1 MATATKHTTTAKSR
15 ARQPQVTT
23 NGHVSL
29 LQHLFPLSDDQ
40 ETTPFQRIPINLI
53 AVPSERRALH
63 GLTNLKQSIQDIG
76 LLHPIIVMKHG
87 EASYQLIAGR
97 NRLAACQ
104 QLGWTH
110 IPAHIVPFEATEQA
124 DTLTELAKIDENLI
138 RNDLT
143 VLEYAEHLQR
153 RKQVYLTLHPA
164 KKQGGS
170 PGMAGGGKKAKRPE
184 SGRFVPSFLEDTA
197 QKTGQGRSTVAEA
210 IQIADHL
217 AEDVKRQLRGT
228 PIADRK
234 TDLLRLAKMEPTT
247 QQAVVQTIVQH
258 GLSTVTKAVQLL
270 RHAEREQDLAA
281 RTQHVDA
288 YQKIFLLLDVYAKE
302 LAAKEGLQVAT
313 NFSMAN
319 ANEGWINIRLV
330 KHDLGEPNG

>member
-1 MATATKHTTTAKSR
+1 MATATKHATTAKSR
-15 ARQPQVTT
+15 ARQPKVTT

-29 LQHLFPLSDDQ
+29 LQHLCPLSDAKDAS
-40 ETTPFQRIPINLI
+40 PFQRIPIDQI
-53 AVPSERRALH
+53 VVSPEHRAMH
-63 GLTNLKQSIQDIG
+63 SLTNLKQSIQDIG

-87 EASYQLIAGR
+87 ETTYQLIAGR

-104 QLGWTH
+104 QLGWTR
-110 IPAHIVPFEATEQA
+110 IPAHLVPFEGTNQA

-143 VLEYAEHLQR
+143 VLEHAEHLQR

-170 PGMAGGGKKAKRPE
+170 PGKAGGGKKAKRPE
-184 SGRFVPSFLEDTA
+184 SGCFVPSFLEDTA

-210 IQIADHL
+210 IHIADNL
-217 AEDVKRQLRGT
+217 PEDVKNQLRGT

-234 TDLLRLAKMEPTT
+234 TDLLRLAKMEPSE
-247 QQAVVQTIVQH
+247 QQTVVQTIVNH
-258 GLSTVTKAVQLL
+258 GLSTVTKALQLL
-270 RHAEREQDLAA
+270 RHAEQEQDLAA

-302 LAAKEGLQVAT
+302 LAAKEGLQIAT
-313 NFSMAN
+313 NFTMAN
-319 ANEGWINIRLV
+319 AKEGWINIRLV
-330 KHDLGEPNG
+330 KHGRGEPNG